1 MTRAKKQNKQSYKAR
16 TTERIQEQKK
26 ESPLR
31 TKEVLNERT
40 DDQQTDEH
48 TQNQEENHGT

>member
-48 TQNQEENHGT
+48 TQNQEENYGT